1 MFARKGAFLEVLV
14 YPETKDLDFANEVF
28 AAPSDSTTRALVA
41 DMSHWR
47 ATLCAMLRKREV
59 ETEALERYASL
70 WFCCEETMRAMRG
83 KLVPLKTRPFQF
95 CWKGPLSKNMFSYRS
110 ICHESYML
118 ALCWAVHSLRKA
130 AELLDKQSAKEA
142 AALCTRAI
150 EVLEYAQ
157 SNILK
162 RWTTRLEYSER
173 GTAPELSDW
182 FCSAMLATA
191 EALSNE
197 CLAAQIRLTHSS
209 DASRAQ
215 SLCSKLYIFNAER
228 LDKALELLV
237 SHRKS
242 LERLPVE
249 AMLFLRDYYRVRAFY
264 DKAASIYPLG
274 GGGEQQQSDG
284 GRAKGDDDDD
294 DIQSS
299 GVDNDAF
306 AAAFCM
312 LCKANDI
319 LSTSTYK
326 KRLSEMSGEIVA
338 AHQKLARLNDQVY
351 FVVWEK
357 LVKSPPESVAKH
369 FPVSRSA
376 PSRNPV
382 ERNPL
387 ASKPPLA
394 QLSFSYAI

>member
-1 MFARKGAFLEVLV
+1 MFARKGAFLEILV
-14 YPETKDLDFANEVF
+14 YPEPKDLDFATEVF
-28 AAPSDSTTRALVA
+28 AAPSDSTTRALIA

-59 ETEALERYASL
+59 ETEALERYAAL
-70 WFCCEETMRAMRG
+70 WFCCEETMRAMRSR
-83 KLVPLKTRPFQF
+83 LVTFKTRPFQF

-118 ALCWAVHSLRKA
+118 ALCWAVHSLRRA
-130 AELLDKQSAKEA
+130 AELLDRQSTQEA

-150 EVLEYAQ
+150 EMLEFAQ

-162 RWTTRLEYSER
+162 RWTTRLEYTER
-173 GTAPELSDW
+173 GTAPELNDW
-182 FCSAMLATA
+182 FSSAMLAIA
-191 EALSNE
+191 ESLSNE
-197 CLAAQIRLTHSS
+197 CLAAQIRLKHSG
-209 DASRAQ
+209 DASHAQ

-237 SHRKS
+237 PHRKS

-264 DKAASIYPLG
+264 EKAASIYPLG
-274 GGGEQQQSDG
+274 EQQNDG
-284 GRAKGDDDDD
+284 GNAKEHDDSM
-294 DIQSS
+294 QSS

-312 LCKANDI
+312 LCKANAI

-338 AHQKLARLNDQVY
+338 AHQRLARLNDQVY

-357 LVKSPPESVAKH
+357 LVESPPESVAKH
-369 FPVSRSA
+369 FPISRNSA
-376 PSRNPV
+376 ARNPV

-387 ASKPPLA
+387 ASKTPLGH
-394 QLSFSYAI
+394 LSFSYAI